1 MSYKKGK
8 DIEVKFM
15 AKIVTVMNVASFFN
29 SVGMVCGD
37 LL

>member
-8 DIEVKFM
+8 GIELKFM
-15 AKIVTVMNVASFFN
+15 AKLVTVMNVASFFN